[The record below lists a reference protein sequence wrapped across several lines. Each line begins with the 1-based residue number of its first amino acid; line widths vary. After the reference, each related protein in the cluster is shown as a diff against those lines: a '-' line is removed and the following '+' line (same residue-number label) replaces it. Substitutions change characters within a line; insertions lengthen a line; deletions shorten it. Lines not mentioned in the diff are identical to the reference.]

1 MQISGHNNVAF
12 INNYSTLSEERHK
25 KISNILSNT
34 ESETNRNAFQQT
46 YLVKPPQILQP
57 VALLMFRVEAIPMF
71 LFTVPMQICQVKLVL
86 CFTAWSSI
94 SYKWWMCTQFSQM
107 TKYPN
112 NWAFEC
118 LTSLLNTFPWISSV
132 CWDKWLIFLFSLLYL
147 VYLKHAR
154 IVYTCMCVLLS
165 HVYKLCGSYLN
176 TPAVVTR
183 QIYTPVSYKGGRL
196 QLYGS
201 FLFIFF

>member
-1 MQISGHNNVAF
+1 MHNLFVRALETSRKVHERKLSSLMKKMKDTCKLDIINQCQKISYPVQKLRENNVEGIDIMQISGHNNVAF

-71 LFTVPMQICQVKLVL
+71 LLTVPIQICQDKLVL

-94 SYKWWMCTQFSQM
+94 T
-107 TKYPN
+107 N
-112 NWAFEC
+112 GEC
-118 LTSLLNTFPWISSV
+118 VHNFH
-132 CWDKWLIFLFSLLYL
+132 K
-147 VYLKHAR
+147 
-154 IVYTCMCVLLS
+154 
-165 HVYKLCGSYLN
+165 
-176 TPAVVTR
+176 
-183 QIYTPVSYKGGRL
+183 
-196 QLYGS
+196 
-201 FLFIFF
+201 

>member
-1 MQISGHNNVAF
+1 MQISGHKNVAF

-71 LFTVPMQICQVKLVL
+71 LLTVPIQICQVKLVL

-94 SYKWWMCTQFSQM
+94 TKRVPGRFAPNPFRPPRVVSPSFINIALKKKMKYKKYHCKYSYFGCCKACSWVLYF
-107 TKYPN
+107 
-112 NWAFEC
+112 C
-118 LTSLLNTFPWISSV
+118 LPHN
-132 CWDKWLIFLFSLLYL
+132 
-147 VYLKHAR
+147 
-154 IVYTCMCVLLS
+154 
-165 HVYKLCGSYLN
+165 
-176 TPAVVTR
+176 
-183 QIYTPVSYKGGRL
+183 
-196 QLYGS
+196 
-201 FLFIFF
+201 

>member
-1 MQISGHNNVAF
+1 MQISGHKNVAF

-71 LFTVPMQICQVKLVL
+71 LLTVPIQICQVKLVL

-94 SYKWWMCTQFSQM
+94 T
-107 TKYPN
+107 N
-112 NWAFEC
+112 GEC
-118 LTSLLNTFPWISSV
+118 VHTIFLTSCFGLSCFGLMQIRPYI
-132 CWDKWLIFLFSLLYL
+132 KWMFRPYHIFMRPMANPALYQME
-147 VYLKHAR
+147 K
-154 IVYTCMCVLLS
+154 
-165 HVYKLCGSYLN
+165 N
-176 TPAVVTR
+176 D
-183 QIYTPVSYKGGRL
+183 
-196 QLYGS
+196 
-201 FLFIFF
+201 